1 MDSAQALRKL
11 GFRKWYE
18 RALLQSHIHLVLL
31 LLAAIA
37 LLAGI
42 EVYDRGLPIQS
53 QLGLLI
59 CFIASAAIGVW
70 ALRRYFY
77 LMHLAEFVARQAVC
91 PQCDAYGRWRI
102 TGVDDPHQTIHV
114 CCRQCG
120 HLWKIAL

>member
-1 MDSAQALRKL
+1 MESTQAIRKL

-31 LLAAIA
+31 LLASIA
-37 LLAGI
+37 LLGGI
-42 EVYDRGLPIQS
+42 EVYRRDLPLQS
-53 QLGLLI
+53 QLGLLV
-59 CFIASAAIGVW
+59 CFVASAAIGVW

-77 LMHLAEFVARQAVC
+77 LMHLAEFVAGQAAC

-102 TGVDDPHQTIHV
+102 TGEDEPHRTLQV

-120 HLWKIAL
+120 NPWKIAL